1 MELIKTNVNYQ
12 SDINVG
18 LIGIK
23 KEVYEA
29 ELMKLEKSSFSQEY
43 QLEKERADY
52 GKYAKASF
60 KKIKKMMM
68 IKEDIFN
75 DNNDNNDLII
85 NIFYCENNLNNDKK
99 KYYEE
104 FLKEKLD
111 CYLLFN
117 PENMDF
123 DFLNKIYKYSKGNY
137 FKINYS
143 NYCPTNALRA
153 NEIENFE
160 LINDFEL
167 IDDNTNNIDYS
178 TFKFDKFLINLISKF
193 EMFRLFQ
200 KYSVEKNIVHFKDY
214 LHALLQY
221 SKIQDEKEFFELFN
235 KFEKFSYNDD
245 YTDNELIMIQIMSS
259 DKQKFNNDINFNVKS
274 NNCGFCS
281 ESLNICEFDPEVKT
295 FLCPNCRYSKY
306 NYDVFSIKMSN
317 NLKK

>member
-52 GKYAKASF
+52 GKYAKSSF
-60 KKIKKMMM
+60 KKINIKMM
-68 IKEDIFN
+68 IKKVIFN
-75 DNNDNNDLII
+75 DNKDNDDLII
-85 NIFYCENNLNNDKK
+85 NVFYCENNLNNDKK

-153 NEIENFE
+153 NEIDNFE

-214 LHALLQY
+214 LHTLLQY
-221 SKIQDEKEFFELFN
+221 SKIRDEKEFFELFN
-235 KFEKFSYNDD
+235 KFEKFS
-245 YTDNELIMIQIMSS
+245 
-259 DKQKFNNDINFNVKS
+259 FNNDYSDNTLILLQIMMYKKGKFNGKISFNVKS
-274 NNCGFCS
+274 LQCGFCT
-281 ESLNICEFDPEVKT
+281 EKSLICEFDKNLKC
-295 FLCPNCRYSKY
+295 FLCYRCRYKKTH
-306 NYDVFSIKMSN
+306 YDEL
-317 NLKK
+317 LK